1 MIRDII
7 ITPTTHWD
15 REWVQP
21 QIQFQIRL
29 VQLVDRLMDILE
41 QDPAFT
47 SFLFDGQTLP
57 LEDDLAI
64 KPGNR
69 ERLAKLVRAGR
80 ILVGPW
86 YVLAD
91 QFLQDGEAT
100 VRNLMLGFRQ
110 SRELGAEP
118 MGVCYVPDSF
128 GCIGSLPMIAAG
140 FGLKYAM
147 FGRGRPTNLPTDQ
160 ACFRW
165 AGPDGSTVLAANH
178 GYGSGLFLAYP
189 NIWTNLDAAP
199 PDPAAALNTLT
210 EMLPGLAAR
219 ENTDTTYLS
228 AGIDHLEARAGLTGV
243 IAHLNRHLPESC
255 ACRIAGPDAYFAAV
269 EQAAPSLV
277 TYTGEMRGPDV
288 KVFNGCTSSRM
299 DLKQANASA
308 QRWLESYVE
317 PLSVFA
323 SLLGREYPR
332 EFCDHL
338 WRLLLINH
346 PHDSICAC
354 SLDRVGE
361 DMANRYARI
370 EEAAVMLSELAMH
383 AVTAQ
388 VNTHHPAPD
397 AAAIVVFNTLGASRN
412 GIVRQAV
419 RFPRRVAAPFLR
431 LVDETGQVVPAHLD
445 TGRRTFKDM
454 DLESLPM
461 TTAQLSSLLSKNAR
475 PERPGHDVFTVLPV
489 EFVAP
494 AVPGLG
500 HRTFWLVPVADGE
513 ANAAAPDLQLTPRG
527 MANRF
532 LEVTFNA
539 DGTFD
544 LLDRQTGRRL
554 PALHHFE
561 DTEDIGDA
569 YGHQHYPRP
578 DLRTTRGAQAIVR
591 VVDTPPHR
599 ITWEVVIPWM
609 LPETSNAGG
618 RNGRLLELTLT
629 SEITLYAD
637 TDRVEIVT
645 RFDHACRN
653 HRLRAVFDTGIQAAH
668 SVAEGNFSL
677 VERPVPTPETSMESY
692 PQQRF
697 VSIADADGGLAVFN
711 RGLPEFEAV
720 RTGHGT
726 RLSLTLLRAVGT
738 LGPRAGA
745 DHPVPGAQGPGP
757 HTMAYALRPVRPG
770 ESGGDLLQAA
780 LDYATPLAA
789 DGASQHAGPL
799 PTQGAF
805 VTIAGPVVVTALKR
819 AERDADWV
827 VRLWNPTPAAA
838 AVTISLPAG
847 LARATRTDLDER
859 PQADLPLTHGAAAC
873 TVPARGLATVKL
885 RPG

>member
-1 MIRDII
+1 MIHDII
-7 ITPTTHWD
+7 VTPTTHWD

-29 VQLVDRLMDILE
+29 VQLVDRLMALLE

-47 SFLFDGQTLP
+47 CFLFDGQTLP
-57 LEDDLAI
+57 LEDYLAI

-128 GCIGSLPMIAAG
+128 GCIDSLPMVAAG

-147 FGRGRPTNLPTDQ
+147 FGRGRPADLPTDQ

-189 NIWTNLDAAP
+189 NIWTNLDGAP
-199 PDPAAALNTLT
+199 PDPAAALDSLT
-210 EMLPGLAAR
+210 NMLPGLAAR
-219 ENTDTTYLS
+219 ENTDTTCLS
-228 AGIDHLEARAGLTGV
+228 TGVDHMEARAGLTGV
-243 IAHLNRHLPESC
+243 IAHLNRQLPENC
-255 ACRIAGPDAYFAAV
+255 ACRIAGPDAYFEAV
-269 EQAAPSLV
+269 EKAAPEFI
-277 TYTGEMRGPDV
+277 TYAGEMRGPDV

-308 QRWLESYVE
+308 QRWLEYYVE

-323 SLLGREYPR
+323 SQVGRDYPR
-332 EFCDHL
+332 DFCDHL
-338 WRLLLINH
+338 WRLLLVNH
-346 PHDSICAC
+346 PHDSICGC

-361 DMANRYARI
+361 DMINRYARI
-370 EEAAVMLSELAMH
+370 EDASVMLSELAMH

-388 VNTHHPAPD
+388 VDTQHPDPD
-397 AAAIVVFNTLGASRN
+397 AAAIIVFNTLGATRN
-412 GIVRQAV
+412 GIVRQTV
-419 RFPRRVAAPFLR
+419 RVPCRVAAPFLR
-431 LVDETGQVVPAHLD
+431 LVDETGQAVPAHLD
-445 TGRRTFKDM
+445 TGRRKFKEM

-461 TTAQLSSLLSKNAR
+461 TTAQLSSLLSKEATPDR
-475 PERPGHDVFTVLPV
+475 AEHDVFTVMPV

-500 HRTFWLVPVADGE
+500 LRTFWLVPAADGE
-513 ANAAAPDLQLTPRG
+513 DRPAPDLQLTPRG

-532 LEVTFNA
+532 LEVVFNA

-544 LLDRQTGRRL
+544 LLDRKTGRRY
-554 PALHHFE
+554 PELHHFE
-561 DTEDIGDA
+561 DTEDVGDA
-569 YGHQHYPRP
+569 YGHQRYNRP
-578 DLRTTRGAQAIVR
+578 DLRTTRGVHATVR
-591 VVDTPPHR
+591 VLDTLPHR
-599 ITWEVVIPWM
+599 ITWQVVIPWT
-609 LPETSNAGG
+609 LPETSDAGG
-618 RNGRLLELTLT
+618 RSGRLLDLTVA
-629 SEITLYAD
+629 SEVTLYSE

-645 RFDHACRN
+645 RFENVCRN
-653 HRLRAVFDTGIQAAH
+653 HRLRAVFETAIQAAH
-668 SVAEGNFSL
+668 SMAEGNFSL
-677 VERPVPTPETSMESY
+677 VKRPVPSPEESMDAY
-692 PQQRF
+692 PQQN
-697 VSIADADGGLAVFN
+697 VVWIADPDGGLAVFN

-745 DHPVPGAQGPGP
+745 NHPVPGAQCPGRQV
-757 HTMAYALRPVRPG
+757 MAYALRPVRG
-770 ESGGDLLQAA
+770 NESDGDILQAA
-780 LDYATPLAA
+780 LSYVTPFSA
-789 DGASQHAGPL
+789 DGASRHAGPL
-799 PTQGAF
+799 PARGSF
-805 VTIAGPVVVTALKR
+805 VTVAGPVVVTALKR
-819 AERDADWV
+819 AERDEDLV
-827 VRLWNPTPAAA
+827 LRLWNPTSAATTA
-838 AVTISLPAG
+838 EIGMPAG
-847 LARATRTDLDER
+847 LARATRADLDEM
-859 PQADLPLTHGAAAC
+859 PLAGLPLTHGATAC
-873 TVPARGLATVKL
+873 AVPAHGLATVKL